1 MSQERVLVVDRV
13 HVPDG
18 GAWQGLRAD
27 GVEALLGAVARHG
40 RFDLRDEAEVDPGRK
55 QIIPYLVLRDGDATF
70 LMRRTRAGA
79 DARLHDRFS
88 IGIGGHL
95 EPGDG
100 SPLGGLE
107 REWHEEMEADFVP
120 AFSAIGL
127 LNDDTT
133 AVGAVHLGIVY
144 TADAAGRRVA
154 VRELDKL
161 SGAFATPDEVRAVTD
176 RMESWSRLVWEALG
190 PWALP

>member
-1 MSQERVLVVDRV
+1 MSRERILVLDRV

-18 GAWQGLRAD
+18 GAWHGLRTD
-27 GVEALLGAVARHG
+27 GVEALLEAVARHG
-40 RFDLRDEAEVDPGRK
+40 RFDARDDAEVDPQRK

-79 DARLHDRFS
+79 DARLHDHYS
-88 IGIGGHL
+88 IGIGGHI

-107 REWHEEMEADFVP
+107 REWNEEIEADFMP
-120 AFSAIGL
+120 AFSAVGL

-133 AVGAVHLGIVY
+133 AVGAVHLGLVY

-154 VRELDKL
+154 IREHDKL
-161 SGAFATPDEVRAVTD
+161 AGSFAGPDEVRAVID
-176 RMESWSRLVWEALG
+176 RMESWSRLVWKGLEPSAV
-190 PWALP
+190 P

>member
-1 MSQERVLVVDRV
+1 MSGERVLVVDRI

-18 GAWQGLRAD
+18 GAWHGLRAD
-27 GVEALLGAVARHG
+27 GVGALLEAVVRHG
-40 RFDLRDEAEVDPGRK
+40 RFDPRDEVEGDPGRK
-55 QIIPYLVLRDGDATF
+55 QIIPYLVLRDGEATF

-79 DARLHDRFS
+79 DVRLHDRFS

-100 SPLGGLE
+100 SPLGGLQ
-107 REWHEEMEADFVP
+107 REWREEIEADFVP
-120 AFSAIGL
+120 AFSPIGL

-154 VRELDKL
+154 VREMDKL
-161 SGAFATPDEVRAVTD
+161 SGAFATRDEVRAVTD
-176 RMESWSRLVWEALG
+176 SMETWSRLVWEALE
-190 PWALP
+190 PSAVP